1 MEIQLNGKP
10 FQADPELCLNILLE
24 SLKLDPQQ
32 VVVEL
37 NGCVLRIDQ
46 FPSTS
51 FSHGDIVE
59 IVQFVGG
66 G

>member
-1 MEIQLNGKP
+1 MKIQLNGKA
-10 FQADPELCLNILLE
+10 FEADPDIRLSRLLE

-32 VVVEL
+32 IVVER
-37 NGCVLRIDQ
+37 NGSILTIDQ
-46 FPSTS
+46 FSATTL
-51 FSHGDIVE
+51 SHGDIVE

>member
-1 MEIQLNGKP
+1 MDIQLNGKA
-10 FQADPELCLNILLE
+10 FQTDPEIRLNLLLE

-37 NGCVLRIDQ
+37 NGSVLTIDQ
-46 FPSTS
+46 FSATTLA
-51 FSHGDIVE
+51 HGDIVE

>member
-1 MEIQLNGKP
+1 MEIQLNGKA
-10 FQADPELCLNILLE
+10 FEADPDIRLSRLLE

-32 VVVEL
+32 IVVER
-37 NGCVLRIDQ
+37 NGSILTIDQ
-46 FPSTS
+46 FSATTL
-51 FSHGDIVE
+51 SHGDIVE